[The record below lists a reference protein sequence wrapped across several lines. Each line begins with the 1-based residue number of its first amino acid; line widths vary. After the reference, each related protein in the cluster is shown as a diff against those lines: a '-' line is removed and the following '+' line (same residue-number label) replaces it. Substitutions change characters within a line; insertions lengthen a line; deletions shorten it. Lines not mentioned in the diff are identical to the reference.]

1 MPVGISMHEFTTLA
15 SLPVGATRL
24 VTVGIDFG
32 DSTQNVSCDL
42 VASGRPIKIN
52 FRPSVGELIRPVT
65 CTEGV
70 FINEQGIFEIIGN
83 MSKQDKH
90 KFTNSIGKLKG
101 MNEHSFS
108 ITNTLEL
115 EDMKNISTKIFR
127 TTNMASINSSDP
139 NTLR

>member
-24 VTVGIDFG
+24 VTIGIDFG

-42 VASGRPIKIN
+42 VASGKAIKIN

-70 FINEQGIFEIIGN
+70 FINEQGIFE
-83 MSKQDKH
+83 SYVQVEAH
-90 KFTNSIGKLKG
+90 SAKF
-101 MNEHSFS
+101 
-108 ITNTLEL
+108 
-115 EDMKNISTKIFR
+115 IFK
-127 TTNMASINSSDP
+127 
-139 NTLR
+139 

>member
-1 MPVGISMHEFTTLA
+1 MPVGISMHEFTALT

-52 FRPSVGELIRPVT
+52 FRPPVGELIRPVT

-70 FINEQGIFEIIGN
+70 FINEQGIYRDFS
-83 MSKQDKH
+83 MSKQKSS
-90 KFTNSIGKLKG
+90 KCTNLSI
-101 MNEHSFS
+101 
-108 ITNTLEL
+108 
-115 EDMKNISTKIFR
+115 
-127 TTNMASINSSDP
+127 
-139 NTLR
+139 